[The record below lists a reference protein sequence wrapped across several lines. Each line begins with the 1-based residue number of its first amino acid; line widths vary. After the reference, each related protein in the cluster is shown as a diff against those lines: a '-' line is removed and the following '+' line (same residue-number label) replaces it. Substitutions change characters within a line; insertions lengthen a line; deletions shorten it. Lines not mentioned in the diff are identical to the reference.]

1 MTFSLPLIVWISF
14 CLSMAPCST
23 DLKKWV
29 EVFVEYI
36 NIFVIMSLFP
46 FDLGH
51 FLPVP
56 SPFWLH
62 VFYSLLY
69 MSPSSWINTVSSLS
83 EPPIKLMPDK
93 ANEFK
98 TATFFPLLV
107 LLVRRYS
114 SASVSKLRIFDKGF
128 PVRAPDAMS
137 SVCLAF
143 SKKDNNTKQMRI
155 YNWTIPRP
163 EHKYQW
169 TARLEGTDL

>member
-1 MTFSLPLIVWISF
+1 MLHWF
-14 CLSMAPCST
+14 
-23 DLKKWV
+23 KKWV

-69 MSPSSWINTVSSLS
+69 MSTSSWINTVSSLS
-83 EPPIKLMPDK
+83 EPPIKLMPEK

-114 SASVSKLRIFDKGF
+114 SASLSKLWIFDKGF

-143 SKKDNNTKQMRI
+143 SKKDNNTNRCAYITEI
-155 YNWTIPRP
+155 YPGLNTNINEQRDWKEQTCRGMTEASWNPS
-163 EHKYQW
+163 
-169 TARLEGTDL
+169 

>member
-1 MTFSLPLIVWISF
+1 
-14 CLSMAPCST
+14 
-23 DLKKWV
+23 
-29 EVFVEYI
+29 
-36 NIFVIMSLFP
+36 MSLFP

-69 MSPSSWINTVSSLS
+69 MSPSSWINTASSLS
-83 EPPIKLMPDK
+83 DPSIKPIFLFLLLMPDK

-98 TATFFPLLV
+98 TATLFPLLV

-114 SASVSKLRIFDKGF
+114 SASLPKLRIFDKGF
-128 PVRAPDAMS
+128 PVRAPDATS

-143 SKKDNNTKQMRI
+143 GKKDNTTKQMHK

-169 TARLEGTDL
+169 TARLEATDL